1 MLADRYAVIRSSQD
15 GKYVTARPRQPEE
28 QFVLLFREDYE
39 ARSYL
44 NAHAGELRDRFQV
57 ESLTTSNLKDLLS
70 RWGFQGV
77 GIVTDALIPTIDFLT
92 L

>member
-1 MLADRYAVIRSSQD
+1 MLADRYALIRSSQD

-28 QFVLLFREDYE
+28 QFLLLFREDYE

-44 NAHAGELRDRFQV
+44 NAHGGELRDRFQV
-57 ESLTTSNLKDLLS
+57 EALSTANLKDLLS

-77 GIVTDALIPTIDFLT
+77 GIVTDPLIPMIDFLT
-92 L
+92 V